1 MKLEDREALRIF
13 YRELARQSFKQEQVA
28 LYFAL
33 KGGKQARVEW
43 VKQNAAKLNIP
54 ADVVAILQSMDDC
67 TRGDLAIIAAAE
79 IAPIVAPEVQKAVDS
94 IWSWRWWPWNWGR
107 KS

>member
-43 VKQNAAKLNIP
+43 VKQNEAKLNMP

-67 TRGDLAIIAAAE
+67 TKGDLAIIAASE
-79 IAPIVAPEVQKAVDS
+79 IAPTVAPEVQSFMDKLLYYLN
-94 IWSWRWWPWNWGR
+94 PFNWF
-107 KS
+107 

>member
-1 MKLEDREALRIF
+1 MKLEDREALRVF

-43 VKQNAAKLNIP
+43 VKQNAAKLNMP

-79 IAPIVAPEVQKAVDS
+79 IAPIVAPEVQSFMDKLLYYLN
-94 IWSWRWWPWNWGR
+94 PFNWF
-107 KS
+107 

>member
-33 KGGKQARVEW
+33 KGGKQARIDW
-43 VKQNAAKLNIP
+43 VKLNAAKLNIP

-67 TRGDLAIIAAAE
+67 TKGDLAIIAAAE
-79 IAPIVAPEVQKAVDS
+79 IAPTVAPEVQSFMDKLLYYLN
-94 IWSWRWWPWNWGR
+94 PFNWF
-107 KS
+107 

>member
-33 KGGKQARVEW
+33 KGGKQARIDW
-43 VKQNAAKLNIP
+43 VKLNAAKLNIP

-67 TRGDLAIIAAAE
+67 TKGDLAIIAASE
-79 IAPIVAPEVQKAVDS
+79 IAPTVAPEVQSFMDKLLYYLN
-94 IWSWRWWPWNWGR
+94 PFNWF
-107 KS
+107 

>member
-1 MKLEDREALRIF
+1 MKLEDREALRVF

-43 VKQNAAKLNIP
+43 VKQNAAKLNMP

-79 IAPIVAPEVQKAVDS
+79 IAPIVAPEVQSFTDKLLYYLN
-94 IWSWRWWPWNWGR
+94 PFNWF
-107 KS
+107 